1 LASRLVQIKLG
12 KIVARKATKKTTT
25 KSIDF
30 EKSLK
35 QLEALVEKL
44 EKGDLSLEDSLK
56 NFEQGV
62 KLTRECRTAL
72 QAAEEKVSVLSKDNG
87 NSEWVEK
94 DLDENDATS

>member
-1 LASRLVQIKLG
+1 M
-12 KIVARKATKKTTT
+12 ARKPTA

-35 QLEALVEKL
+35 QLESLVDKL

-62 KLTRECRTAL
+62 KLTRECRQAL
-72 QAAEEKVSVLSKDNG
+72 QTAEQKISVLSKEDK
-87 NSEWVEK
+87 EWVENDFDNNESTK
-94 DLDENDATS
+94 DG

>member
-1 LASRLVQIKLG
+1 MTS
-12 KIVARKATKKTTT
+12 KKNS

-35 QLEALVEKL
+35 QLETLVDKL

-62 KLTRECRTAL
+62 KLTRECRQAL
-72 QAAEEKVSVLSKDNG
+72 QTAEQKISVLIKEDKD
-87 NSEWVEK
+87 WIEK
-94 DLDENDATS
+94 DLDKDEAAND